1 MNSRTF
7 AASLLAVFA
16 LASLALAAQ
25 PQRKTG
31 GSAAGGGPQKE
42 MKAGG
47 KPRVFVAT
55 SAGNNESWTND
66 ATRQALE
73 EALVNSGRFEVIAGT
88 QRDNLLQEQGFAN
101 SDVVDPNQSVKVG
114 RMLAAKYV
122 VSGTCQ
128 SVTTDS
134 KSTGG
139 LGSGLGSHIGLG
151 GGNKELSSKV
161 TAKVQIQLT
170 DLETGTIVLA
180 RSYEEK
186 GGESTLGTKSSD
198 NRQEAAYRDIVT
210 NVAHRFVA
218 ELGDTVPISA
228 LVAVVDGGRV
238 ALTAGSAAGV
248 QPGMRFEVYAEGDPI
263 KNPAT
268 GEVLSIKKTR
278 YAVLRVTTVEDKL
291 AWAEIVKTFD
301 DNGAEDAAPTAS
313 RIETQMSAQSL
324 SGGGGAGAGQ
334 NGGGGGKKKNKD
346 KDKDN

>member
-1 MNSRTF
+1 MNSRRF
-7 AASLLAVFA
+7 VGSILAIFVV
-16 LASLALAAQ
+16 ASLALAA

-31 GSAAGGGPQKE
+31 GSAEGGGPQKE

-55 SAGNNESWTND
+55 SAPNNESWTND

-73 EALVNSGRFEVIAGT
+73 EALVSSGRFEVIAGT
-88 QRDNLLQEQGFAN
+88 QRDNLLAEQGFAN
-101 SDVVDPNQSVKVG
+101 SDVVDPNNSVKVG

-134 KSTGG
+134 TSTGG
-139 LGSGLGSHIGLG
+139 LGGFGSKIGM

-198 NRQEAAYRDIVT
+198 NRQEAAYRDIIT
-210 NVAHRFVA
+210 RVASRFVG
-218 ELGDTVPISA
+218 ELGDQVPISA
-228 LVAVVDGGRV
+228 LVAVVEGGRV

-248 QPGMRFEVYAEGDPI
+248 KAGMRFEVYAEGDPI

-268 GEVLSIKKTR
+268 GEILSIKKTR
-278 YAVLRVTTVEDKL
+278 YAVLRVTDVEEKL
-291 AWAEIVKTFD
+291 AWAEIVKTFA
-301 DNGAEDAAPTAS
+301 DNGAEDAAPTPS
-313 RIETQMSAQSL
+313 RIEAQMSAQSMT
-324 SGGGGAGAGQ
+324 GGGGGGGGQ
-334 NGGGGGKKKNKD
+334 GQGGGGGKKKKD
-346 KDKDN
+346 KESGGN

>member
-1 MNSRTF
+1 MNSRRF
-7 AASLLAVFA
+7 AASILAVGV
-16 LASLALAAQ
+16 LASLALAA

-31 GSAAGGGPQKE
+31 GSAQGGGPQKE

-55 SAGNNESWTND
+55 SAPNNEGWTND

-101 SDVVDPNQSVKVG
+101 GDTVDPNNSVKVG

-134 KSTGG
+134 KGTGG
-139 LGSGLGSHIGLG
+139 LGSVGGRFGLG

-161 TAKVQIQLT
+161 VAKVQIQLT

-186 GGESTLGTKSSD
+186 GGESTLGTKTSN
-198 NRQEAAYRDIVT
+198 NREEAAYRDIVSR
-210 NVAHRFVA
+210 VATQFVS
-218 ELGDTVPISA
+218 ELGDQVPIEA
-228 LVAVVDGGRV
+228 LVAAVDGGRV

-248 QPGMRFEVYAEGDPI
+248 KEGMRFEVYAEGDAI

-268 GEVLSIKKTR
+268 GEILSVKKTK
-278 YAVLRVTTVEDKL
+278 YAVLRVTSVEEKL
-291 AWAEIVKTFD
+291 SWAEIVRTFSD
-301 DNGAEDAAPTAS
+301 SGVEDAAPTAS
-313 RIETQMSAQSL
+313 RIETQMSAHSM
-324 SGGGGAGAGQ
+324 SGGGGGGGQ
-334 NGGGGGKKKNKD
+334 GQGGGGGKKKD
-346 KDKDN
+346 KDKGSN